1 MVFFRNWAFFQFFL
15 RLLGQ
20 ENVFYSPDYE
30 ILETKESFSRLFYR
44 EKKIQKVEKFR
55 FFQRC

>member
-15 RLLGQ
+15 GLLGQ

-44 EKKIQKVEKFR
+44 EKKNLESRKI
-55 FFQRC
+55 